1 MKIVSLL
8 PSSTEM
14 ICSLGLREQLV
25 GVTHE
30 CDHPASVSA
39 LPKVTRTSI
48 PHDAGSLE
56 IDRLVQS
63 RLRSDPALYSLD
75 MEVLGRLDPDL
86 IVTQALCDVCAVAE
100 NEVREAALSLPGAPR
115 IINLEPTCLGDVLDT
130 LGALAEATGRVE
142 EGKGVVAALAARIDA
157 VKRRTASEI
166 PVEGRPRVVFLEWID
181 PPFSAGHWIPEMIE
195 WAGGMDCSGN
205 RNRPSRT
212 IGWEAVVEAQPD
224 VLAIAC
230 CGLDLQR
237 SLQDLPVLK
246 ARLESA
252 DLPCVRDRR
261 VHVFDGNAYFSR
273 PGPRLVDSLEILAHT
288 LHPDVHPL
296 PDGLPEAR
304 TVC

>member
-56 IDRLVQS
+56 IDRLVRS

-100 NEVREAALSLPGAPR
+100 TEVREAARSLPGAPK
-115 IINLEPTCLGDVLDT
+115 ILNLEPACLEDVLDT
-130 LGALAEATGRVE
+130 LGALAKAADRVE
-142 EGKGVVAALAARIDA
+142 KGERVVAALAARIEA
-157 VKRRTASEI
+157 VKRRTASEV

-195 WAGGMDCSGN
+195 WAGGMDCLGN
-205 RNRPSRT
+205 RDGPSRT
-212 IGWEAVVEAQPD
+212 IGWEDVVEARPD
-224 VLAIAC
+224 VLSVAC
-230 CGLDLQR
+230 CGMDLQR
-237 SLQDLPVLK
+237 TLRDLPVLK
-246 ARLESA
+246 ARVESA

>member
-56 IDRLVQS
+56 IDRLVRS
-63 RLRSDPALYSLD
+63 RLQSDPALYSLD

-115 IINLEPTCLGDVLDT
+115 IINLEPTSLEDVFAAID
-130 LGALAEATGRVE
+130 ALAEATDRVE

-157 VKRRTASEI
+157 VKRRTASEV

-195 WAGGMDCSGN
+195 WAGGTDCSGN

-212 IGWEAVVEAQPD
+212 IGWEAVVEARPE

-237 SLQDLPVLK
+237 SLRDLPVLK

-261 VHVFDGNAYFSR
+261 VHLFDGNAYFSR

-288 LHPDVHPL
+288 LHPAVHPL

>member
-1 MKIVSLL
+1 MRIVSLL

-56 IDRLVQS
+56 IDRLVRS

-75 MEVLGRLDPDL
+75 MEVLGRLAPDL

-115 IINLEPTCLGDVLDT
+115 IINLKPTSPEDVLAAI
-130 LGALAEATGRVE
+130 GALAEATDRVE

-157 VKRRTASEI
+157 VRRRTASEI

-195 WAGGMDCSGN
+195 WAGGVDCSGN
-205 RNRPSRT
+205 RNGPSRT
-212 IGWEAVVEAQPD
+212 IGWEAVVEARPD
-224 VLAIAC
+224 VLSIAC
-230 CGLDLQR
+230 CGMDLQR
-237 SLQDLPVLK
+237 TLQDLPVLK
-246 ARLESA
+246 ARVESA

-288 LHPDVHPL
+288 LHPDIHPL

>member
-1 MKIVSLL
+1 MRIVSLL

-56 IDRLVQS
+56 IDRLVRS

-115 IINLEPTCLGDVLDT
+115 IINLEPTSPEDVLAAI
-130 LGALAEATGRVE
+130 GALAEATDRVE

-157 VKRRTASEI
+157 VRRRTASEI

-195 WAGGMDCSGN
+195 WAGGVDCSGN
-205 RNRPSRT
+205 RNGPSRT
-212 IGWEAVVEAQPD
+212 IGWEAVVEARPE
-224 VLAIAC
+224 VLLIAC
-230 CGLDLQR
+230 CGMDLHR
-237 SLQDLPVLK
+237 TLQDLPVLK
-246 ARLESA
+246 ARVESA

-288 LHPDVHPL
+288 LHPDIHPL

-304 TVC
+304 TVR